1 MKNKKLVIIILVSI
15 AILLIL
21 FVPIKFQYRDG
32 GTVDYRA
39 LTYRVINWNKL
50 NNDGTYYKAKDVIFF
65 PNNFHSIE
73 YYEPVELPSTSVS
86 VTNQDNSELS
96 DTVLN
101 NNNEKMVKVP
111 NTYVSSNNKEIQSL
125 SGSAYWSKV
134 VDGETICAIFDGID
148 PRDGYYKQ
156 SLTINNQQ
164 TVTIKADYEISD
176 VKIQDINKENN
187 KKYQIQYNKKSKNI
201 SFNDIEDGTYIVTYR
216 IQNNKDYA
224 YYSFKVEI
232 HN

>member
-1 MKNKKLVIIILVSI
+1 MNIIS
-15 AILLIL
+15 ATILLIL
-21 FVPIKFQYRDG
+21 FIPIKVQYRDG

-39 LTYRVINWNKL
+39 LTYRVINWKNLKE
-50 NNDGTYYKAKDVIFF
+50 DGTYYQANDVIFF

-101 NNNEKMVKVP
+101 NNNEEMVKVP

-148 PRDGYYKQ
+148 PRDGNYID
-156 SLTINNQQ
+156 SFTINSQEKIN
-164 TVTIKADYEISD
+164 IKTDYKVSNVEIQS
-176 VKIQDINKENN
+176 INKRR
-187 KKYQIQYNKKSKNI
+187 Y
-201 SFNDIEDGTYIVTYR
+201 
-216 IQNNKDYA
+216 
-224 YYSFKVEI
+224 
-232 HN
+232 